1 MNKRQER
8 KVFVSLVTKIVRSN
22 LGLQMAQAT
31 RAEKRVLRKHTEAV
45 YSVVKLLQQEMNL
58 HE

>member
-45 YSVVKLLQQEMNL
+45 YSVVKLVQQEMNL
-58 HE
+58 YE

>member
-45 YSVVKLLQQEMNL
+45 YSVVKLVQQEMNL

>member
-31 RAEKRVLRKHTEAV
+31 RAEKQVLRKHTEAV
-45 YSVVKLLQQEMNL
+45 YSVVKLVQQEMNL
-58 HE
+58 YE

>member
-45 YSVVKLLQQEMNL
+45 YSVVKLVQKEMNL
-58 HE
+58 YE